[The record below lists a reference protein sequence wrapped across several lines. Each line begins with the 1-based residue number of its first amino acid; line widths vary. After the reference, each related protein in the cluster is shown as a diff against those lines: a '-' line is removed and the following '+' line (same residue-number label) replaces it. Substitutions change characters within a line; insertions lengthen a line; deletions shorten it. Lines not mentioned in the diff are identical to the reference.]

1 MKVVKT
7 ENSRLLEKIG
17 NTKSIYS
24 KFRTQNNKK
33 DSKSTSKEEI
43 MHLLVN
49 QLGVKPTVLL
59 PTLSSKSRPSKS
71 VHHRSR

>member
-24 KFRTQNNKK
+24 KLRTQNNKK
-33 DSKSTSKEEI
+33 DSKSTSKEQLL
-43 MHLLVN
+43 HLLVN
-49 QLGVKPTVLL
+49 QLGVRPTVLF
-59 PTLSSKSRPSKS
+59 PTLSNKSRPSKS